1 MNLQHILISRTDSI
15 GDVML
20 TLPLCS
26 WLKEEF
32 PEIKISFLGRNYT
45 KAIIESYKDVDS
57 FVSWDDIE
65 NNPTNR
71 RIDLIKRLELDAI
84 VHVFPRKEIASLA
97 KKAKIPMRIGT
108 SHRNFHL
115 LTCNH
120 RVNFTRKRSNLHES
134 QLNFELLRPLGLR
147 VIPPLEKIFSYTLK
161 FQVNA
166 INLPSEISTF
176 LSQHS
181 ENIILHPKS
190 QGSALEWPIDNY
202 IKVAQQLALAG
213 KGVIFTGTEKEGLLF
228 RKSLPQNEHILDSTG
243 KLSLDQLLHL
253 INKCDAL
260 VACSTGPLHIAGY
273 LNKRAVGLYVPKR
286 PIHPGRWQ
294 PLGTN
299 VRVLVHDPN
308 CLSCKGKKVCTC
320 IEKIEAADVISALDD
335 KN

>member
-32 PEIKISFLGRNYT
+32 PEVKISFLGRNYT
-45 KAIIESYKDVDS
+45 KAIIESYQDVDT

-65 NNPTNR
+65 NNPTNK
-71 RIDLIKRLELDAI
+71 RIDLIKQLELDAI
-84 VHVFPRKEIASLA
+84 VHVFPRKEIATLA
-97 KKAKIPMRIGT
+97 KKAKVPMRIGT

-147 VIPPLEKIFSYTLK
+147 EIPSLERISSYTTK
-161 FQVNA
+161 FQVKA
-166 INLPSEISTF
+166 INLPAEINTF

-202 IKVAQQLALAG
+202 IKVAQHLALEG
-213 KGVIFTGTEKEGLLF
+213 KGVIFSGTEKEGQLF
-228 RKSLPQNEHILDSTG
+228 RKSIPKNEHIFDSTG
-243 KLSLDQLLHL
+243 KLTLDQLLFL
-253 INKCDAL
+253 IDKCDSL

-273 LNKRAVGLYVPKR
+273 LNKRAVGLFVPKR

-294 PLGTN
+294 PLGPN
-299 VRVLVHDPN
+299 VRVLLHDPHCN
-308 CLSCKGKKVCTC
+308 SCKGKKVCSC
-320 IEKIEAADVISALDD
+320 IEKIDVAEVIRAL